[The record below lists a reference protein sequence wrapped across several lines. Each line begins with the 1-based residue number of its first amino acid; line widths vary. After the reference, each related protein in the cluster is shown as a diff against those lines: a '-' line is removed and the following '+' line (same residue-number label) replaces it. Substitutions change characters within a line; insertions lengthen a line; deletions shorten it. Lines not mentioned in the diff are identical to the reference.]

1 MKSIFIIML
10 LTLACSCALV
20 ESGRRINTATYDAVV
35 FTDLI
40 PIQTVKEIEAGI
52 VDYTINTIRT
62 NNPSAYRDL
71 SEGQLLDLRR
81 YKRQYSP
88 VFQEVKPGEEIRVV
102 EITLIADYFAKEF
115 YWLHSPLAASDGWI
129 GLIYVRYD
137 LKDKKF
143 LSAHTG
149 GIS

>member
-1 MKSIFIIML
+1 MKSISIIIL
-10 LTLACSCALV
+10 LTLVCSCARV
-20 ESGRRINTATYDAVV
+20 ESSRRINTATYDAVI

-88 VFQEVKPGEEIRVV
+88 VFQEGKPDADIREVR
-102 EITLIADYFAKEF
+102 ITLIADYFVKDF
-115 YWLHSPLAASDGWI
+115 DWIHTPLIASDGWI
-129 GLIYVRYD
+129 GLIDVLYD
-137 LKDKKF
+137 LKEKRF

>member
-1 MKSIFIIML
+1 MKSILIVML
-10 LTLACSCALV
+10 LTLVCSCAHV
-20 ESGRRINTATYDAVV
+20 ESGRRITTATYDAVI

-88 VFQEVKPGEEIRVV
+88 VFQEGKPDADIREVR
-102 EITLIADYFAKEF
+102 ITLIADYFVKDF
-115 YWLHSPLAASDGWI
+115 DWIHTPLIASDGWI
-129 GLIYVRYD
+129 GLIDVHYD
-137 LKDKKF
+137 LKEKRF